1 MSFGRNPHVTKAE
14 AAEAKALAARD
25 DSAYE
30 QAWREAGRL
39 WERASERESDA
50 KRRIQYAA
58 KADSARAAADQPR
71 LDVPESNDG
80 NDPSES

>member
-1 MSFGRNPHVTKAE
+1 MSFGRNPHVAKAE
-14 AAEAKALAARD
+14 AAEAKALTARD

-39 WERASERESDA
+39 WERASERESDS
-50 KRRIQYAA
+50 KRRVQYAA

-71 LDVPESNDG
+71 PDVPESDDG
-80 NDPSES
+80 NAPSED

>member
-58 KADSARAAADQPR
+58 KADSARAAADLPR
-71 LDVPESNDG
+71 LDVPESDDG
-80 NDPSES
+80 NAPSEG